1 MFLQDWTLQPGT
13 TGNARVDALVSLG
26 IVLASAGA
34 TIASIIA
41 THHTHKPSGSRRKR
55 HTPAPVPRTR
65 ARKELDAMNG
75 QG

>member
-1 MFLQDWTLQPGT
+1 MFLQDWTLQPNT
-13 TGNARVDALVSLG
+13 TGNPRVDALIQLG

-34 TIASIIA
+34 TIASIVTA
-41 THHTHKPSGSRRKR
+41 HHNSKPSGTRRKR

-65 ARKELDAMNG
+65 VSKALDDLNG